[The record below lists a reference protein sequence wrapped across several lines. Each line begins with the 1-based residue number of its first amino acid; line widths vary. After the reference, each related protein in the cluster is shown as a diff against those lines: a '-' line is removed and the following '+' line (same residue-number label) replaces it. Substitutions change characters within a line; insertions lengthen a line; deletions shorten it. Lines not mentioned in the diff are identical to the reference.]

1 MLYLVTAT
9 GGPSFG
15 SEEEAV
21 HVLKEIIMPS
31 FTEMIKLKKQKKI
44 LAGGLP
50 VGERSFVFVAQAP
63 SNDAL
68 DAMLRAIPM
77 WAALDWEAVPLQSFE
92 GRAKIERGILSKIR
106 AAKKSKR

>member
-9 GGPSFG
+9 GGPGFG

-21 HVLKEIIMPS
+21 HVLKEVIMPS
-31 FTEMIKLKKQKKI
+31 FTELIRLKKQKKV

-68 DAMLRAIPM
+68 DAMLRSISM
-77 WAALDWEAVPLQSFE
+77 WAVLDWEAVPLQSFE
-92 GRAKIERGILSKIR
+92 GRAKIERGFLKKIR
-106 AAKKSKR
+106 AAKKKR